1 MRIDAYFKIV
11 LYTVRETVP
20 KLIGHFLV
28 RMTQDKLQAELQT
41 RINDNESL
49 LESLGEPKNVTE
61 RRNML
66 TSIIKTLKASL
77 KLLQRDPDITAASA
91 VDDGELAEE
100 LRKDAQ
106 QRKNDAVNNKNV
118 KGPPPR

>member
-100 LRKDAQ
+100 LRKDAM
-106 QRKNDAVNNKNV
+106 QRKNDAVNK
-118 KGPPPR
+118 